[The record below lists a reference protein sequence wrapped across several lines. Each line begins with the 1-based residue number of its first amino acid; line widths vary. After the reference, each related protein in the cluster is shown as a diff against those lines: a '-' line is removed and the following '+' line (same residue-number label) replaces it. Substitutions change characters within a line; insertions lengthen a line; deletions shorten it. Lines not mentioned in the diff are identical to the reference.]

1 MVFYAFSLLNRLGDD
16 SIMPFIFKPRD
27 QKATDEMIS
36 WHYEEPYSFYD
47 LEADEEDLAK
57 FLDPDQRGNSYAVYD
72 EEHQL
77 AGFFSFEVDGD
88 SVEIGLGMRPDLTGK
103 GDGLAFLEEGLAFA
117 KEKFGAK
124 TFELAVAA
132 FNERA
137 IKVYEKAGF
146 RPSRKFMQE
155 TNGGHY
161 EFCEMIKEA

>member
-1 MVFYAFSLLNRLGDD
+1 MSYVF
-16 SIMPFIFKPRD
+16 IPRD
-27 QKATDEMIS
+27 QQATDEIVG

-47 LEADEEDLAK
+47 MEADAEDLAE
-57 FLDPDQRGNSYAVYD
+57 FLDPDQWENSYAVYN
-72 EEHQL
+72 EEKEL
-77 AGFFSFEVDGD
+77 VGFFSFQVDGD

-103 GDGLAFLEEGLAFA
+103 GDGLAFLEEGLVFA

-132 FNERA
+132 FNTRA

-146 RPSRKFMQE
+146 RETRRFMQE

-161 EFCEMIKEA
+161 EFCEMIKGA